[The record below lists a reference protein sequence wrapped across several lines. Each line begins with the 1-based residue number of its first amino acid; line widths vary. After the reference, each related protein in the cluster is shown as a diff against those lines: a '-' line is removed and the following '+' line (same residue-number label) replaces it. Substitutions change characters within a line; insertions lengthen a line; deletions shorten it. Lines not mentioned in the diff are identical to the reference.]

1 MAIITL
7 TTDTA
12 SAARV
17 AAAFGLKLG
26 LPENA
31 SVAQIKADLM
41 AYVAA
46 VVEDQERLAAVWA
59 QQAAKTPLVQT

>member
-1 MAIITL
+1 MAAITL

-12 SAARV
+12 NAARV

-26 LPENA
+26 LPGNA

-41 AYVAA
+41 AYVAT
-46 VVEDQERLAAVWA
+46 VVDDQKRIAAVKA
-59 QQAAKTPLVQT
+59 QQQAKNPLVQT

>member
-1 MAIITL
+1 MATITL
-7 TTDTA
+7 TTEATN
-12 SAARV
+12 AARV

-26 LPENA
+26 LPGNA

-46 VVEDQERLAAVWA
+46 VVEDQERLAAVKA
-59 QQAAKTPLVQT
+59 QQQAKNPLVQT